1 MTRRNQSL
9 VSYIN
14 RQDKESTNQ
23 IVTSTKSDNLP
34 GFIPV
39 TKTVTIKKASSS
51 PESFVQIPSSQNRF
65 DLLGE
70 DKKDEEDDKDEEL
83 DMWEGTNID
92 KDDDST
98 ATPVLVDL
106 LHPPRSSIL
115 ASALVIPSNTDY
127 KDNQM

>member
-1 MTRRNQSL
+1 MTHGNQSQSP

-23 IVTSTKSDNLP
+23 IATSTEFDNVP

-39 TKTVTIKKASSS
+39 TKGVTIKKASSS

-70 DKKDEEDDKDEEL
+70 DEKDEEDEEL
-83 DMWEGTNID
+83 DTWEGTNTD
-92 KDDDST
+92 KDDDSM

-106 LHPPRSSIL
+106 LHPPQSSIL
-115 ASALVIPSNTDY
+115 ASAPVIPGNTDY
-127 KDNQM
+127 KDNQT